1 MRRGWG
7 DPPPLSFWP
16 PALNAGVDIMDIE
29 VTGILLAGGKSRRM
43 GEDKRY
49 LVVGEETLL
58 ERGLDVLR
66 SVFQEVLVV
75 IAQDSPSLGVEVKVV
90 RDLVPECGSLG
101 GLYTGL
107 MQAATPWIF
116 VVACDMP
123 FLNQAVIA
131 QFTSR
136 RASADIVMAKIAARL
151 HPMHALYGKH
161 CLPVLEQMIQARQ
174 LKIQELISHASLRV
188 EYVTEVDLFTIDP
201 SGRSFQNVNTPED
214 LEAAR
219 SLLAQIPRPGQ
230 T

>member
-1 MRRGWG
+1 ME
-7 DPPPLSFWP
+7 
-16 PALNAGVDIMDIE
+16 NE
-29 VTGILLAGGKSRRM
+29 VTGVLLAGGKSRRM

-58 ERGLDVLR
+58 ERGLGVLR

-75 IAQDSPSLGVEVKVV
+75 IAQDNPPVGVDARVV

-107 MQAATPWIF
+107 MRATTSSIF

-123 FLNQAVIA
+123 FLDRTVIA

-136 RASADIVMAKIAARL
+136 RATADIVMAKLAAQL
-151 HPMHALYGKH
+151 HPMHALYGKR

-174 LKIQELISHASLRV
+174 LKIQELVSHASLRV
-188 EYVTEVDLFTIDP
+188 QYVTEADLLAIDP
-201 SGRSFQNVNTPED
+201 SGRSFQNVNTPAD

-219 SLLAQIPRPGQ
+219 SLLVRVPPPGQ
-230 T
+230 V

>member
-1 MRRGWG
+1 ME
-7 DPPPLSFWP
+7 
-16 PALNAGVDIMDIE
+16 IE
-29 VTGILLAGGKSRRM
+29 VTGVLLAGGKSRRM

-49 LVVGEETLL
+49 LVMGGETLL
-58 ERGLDVLR
+58 ERGLGVLR

-75 IAQDSPSLGVEVKVV
+75 IAQDSPPIDVDARVV

-107 MQAATPWIF
+107 MQATTPYIF

-123 FLNQAVIA
+123 FLDQAVIA

-136 RASADIVMAKIAARL
+136 RATADIVMAKLAARL
-151 HPMHALYGKH
+151 HPMHALYGKR

-174 LKIQELISHASLRV
+174 LKIQEVISHASLRV
-188 EYVTEVDLFTIDP
+188 QYVTETDLSSIDP
-201 SGRSFQNVNTPED
+201 SGRSFQNVNTPAD

-219 SLLAQIPRPGQ
+219 SMLSRVPPSGQ
-230 T
+230 S